1 MFKKITLVV
10 LTLVM
15 VLAFVVSPAM
25 AASQEARVV
34 IGADNNDEQ
43 IGAVYGF
50 FGINRGDVTEMQV
63 TNQEE
68 RKYLEGLVP
77 DEKIGNVALSCVYIE
92 PNDGGGLDLEINNIN
107 WVTEKMYKS
116 ALATAGITDAKV
128 KIAAY
133 KPVSGTGALAG
144 IYKAYED
151 MTGTTISEAAKD
163 TAVEELIVT
172 GELQDALGDVSS
184 DIINDLKGKLAET
197 KNMSDDE
204 IIQLIKD
211 TAAKYEVTLT
221 DDQIQQILQL
231 VKKFNELNLDPDT
244 FLNLFQAKQG
254 VEGFFTSVGDF
265 FKSIG
270 DFFVNLFGG
279 NN

>member
-151 MTGTTISEAAKD
+151 MTGTTLSEAAKD

>member
-1 MFKKITLVV
+1 
-10 LTLVM
+10 
-15 VLAFVVSPAM
+15 
-25 AASQEARVV
+25 
-34 IGADNNDEQ
+34 
-43 IGAVYGF
+43 
-50 FGINRGDVTEMQV
+50 
-63 TNQEE
+63 
-68 RKYLEGLVP
+68 
-77 DEKIGNVALSCVYIE
+77 
-92 PNDGGGLDLEINNIN
+92 
-107 WVTEKMYKS
+107 
-116 ALATAGITDAKV
+116 
-128 KIAAY
+128 
-133 KPVSGTGALAG
+133 
-144 IYKAYED
+144 
-151 MTGTTISEAAKD
+151 MTGTTLSEAAKD

>member
-133 KPVSGTGALAG
+133 KPVSGTGGLAG

-151 MTGTTISEAAKD
+151 MTGTTLSEAAKD

>member
-1 MFKKITLVV
+1 MLKKIIAVV

-15 VLAFVVSPAM
+15 GIAFAVPAF
-25 AASQEARVV
+25 AAAGEARVV
-34 IGADNNDEQ
+34 IGADNTENQ
-43 IGAVYGF
+43 ISEVYKD
-50 FGINRGDVTEMQV
+50 FGINRGDVKELQV
-63 TNQEE
+63 TNNEE
-68 RKYLEGLVP
+68 RHYLDGLVP

-92 PNDGGGLDLEINNIN
+92 PNDGGGLEMNIDNIN
-107 WVTEKMYKS
+107 WVTEKMYQS

-128 KIAAY
+128 KISAY

-151 MTGTTISEAAKD
+151 MTGTQLDETAKS
-163 TAVEELIVT
+163 TAVEELVVT

-197 KNMSDDE
+197 KNMTDDQ
-204 IIQLIKD
+204 IIELIKE

-221 DDQIQQILQL
+221 DDQIQQILGL
-231 VKKFNELNLDPDT
+231 IKKFNELNIDPDT
-244 FLNLFQAKQG
+244 FLNLFQAKEG

-265 FKSIG
+265 FKGIG
-270 DFFVNLFGG
+270 DFFMNLFGG
-279 NN
+279 GK

>member
-25 AASQEARVV
+25 AAAQEARVV

-151 MTGTTISEAAKD
+151 MTGTTLSEAAKD

>member
-1 MFKKITLVV
+1 M
-10 LTLVM
+10 
-15 VLAFVVSPAM
+15 
-25 AASQEARVV
+25 
-34 IGADNNDEQ
+34 
-43 IGAVYGF
+43 YGF

-151 MTGTTISEAAKD
+151 MTGTTLSEAAKD

-279 NN
+279 KNKEKISKRLFPRKQPFLFFDIAFKCNG

>member
-151 MTGTTISEAAKD
+151 MTGTTLSEAAKD

-244 FLNLFQAKQG
+244 FLNLVQAKQG

>member
-151 MTGTTISEAAKD
+151 MTGTTLSEAAKD

-204 IIQLIKD
+204 IIQLIKH

>member
-15 VLAFVVSPAM
+15 GLAFVVSPAM

-151 MTGTTISEAAKD
+151 MTGTTLSEAAKD

>member
-151 MTGTTISEAAKD
+151 MTGTTLSEAAKD

-231 VKKFNELNLDPDT
+231 VKKFNELNVDPDT